1 MVTNRGHY
9 ARWAALLL
17 TIAALAP
24 TVAAAVDGDKDD
36 TAAHAAAGH
45 GAHEGHAVG
54 HGAGE
59 EGHREHGGEH
69 EDAPAPAHNGTDA
82 GGGHGDGAGGH
93 DEGEGSPGDGAG
105 GHDGTGG
112 ADDGGHGGGDGG
124 HGGGDGGHEGG
135 HGGHGDGA
143 HVGHDTP
150 NARLTT
156 CMLRSAPGGPRNY
169 TRCMALPGQVPMAL
183 YWDVDEDVG
192 TMSATFVAQSIGWA
206 AFAFNSADAVD
217 KMLSGD
223 SDNPNMAVVGMTIGN
238 ETTAGVY
245 ALRSKMS
252 AGVQPVDPGVYTD
265 LTATVDD
272 AGALVVGFSRPLAG
286 GVGTPAVTMNGM
298 AVNAIWSSGPPSPSR
313 TALVKHVGHGLGA
326 INFARSDLDATSD
339 DGPTRTPDDEA
350 SCFPASATVRA
361 ASGADVR
368 MDALRVG
375 DAVASA
381 AVGGATTDVFLFT
394 HADAGAISRFVVLST
409 GSGRRPLVVSPGHY
423 VYLAGGRTA
432 AARTVVVGDAL
443 VDAVTG
449 AAVRVTAVSSAVAAG
464 LYNPQ
469 TLSGDLA
476 VDGYAVS
483 TYTTAVAP
491 AFAAAALAPVRA
503 AYGVGGGWL
512 WGGVGLQGGWPRL
525 AALLPSGRDTL

>member
-1 MVTNRGHY
+1 METNWGRL
-9 ARWAALLL
+9 ARRIALLL
-17 TIAALAP
+17 TVAAVA
-24 TVAAAVDGDKDD
+24 TAVAAAVDGDKDD
-36 TAAHAAAGH
+36 AAAHAAAGH
-45 GAHEGHAVG
+45 GTHGGHAAG

-69 EDAPAPAHNGTDA
+69 EDGPAHNGTGSHDEGAAHGDGAAQNGTDTGGGHDDGA
-82 GGGHGDGAGGH
+82 GGGHGDHG
-93 DEGEGSPGDGAG
+93 
-105 GHDGTGG
+105 
-112 ADDGGHGGGDGG
+112 GGHGDHGGD
-124 HGGGDGGHEGG
+124 HGG

-143 HVGHDTP
+143 HAGHDTP

-156 CMLRSAPGGPRNY
+156 CMLPSAPGGPRNY

-183 YWDVDEDVG
+183 YWDVEEDAG

-206 AFAFNSADAVD
+206 AFAFNGADAVD

-223 SDNPNMAVVGMTIGN
+223 ADNPNMAVVGMTIGN
-238 ETTAGVY
+238 ETTVGVY
-245 ALRSKMS
+245 ALRAKTS
-252 AGVQPVDPGVYTD
+252 AGVQPVDPGVYTN
-265 LTATVDD
+265 LTAAINDD
-272 AGALVVGFSRPLAG
+272 GALVVGFSRPLAG
-286 GVGTPAVTMNGM
+286 GVGTPAVTMNGTV
-298 AVNAIWSSGPPSPSR
+298 VNAIWSSGPPSPST
-313 TALVKHVGHGLGA
+313 TALVKHVGHGLGG

-339 DGPTRTPDDEA
+339 DGPTSTSDDESA
-350 SCFPASATVRA
+350 CFPASATVRA
-361 ASGADVR
+361 TSGADVR

-381 AVGGATTDVFLFT
+381 AVGGAITDVFLFT
-394 HADAGAISRFVVLST
+394 HADAGAVSRFVVLAT
-409 GSGRRPLVVSPGHY
+409 GGGRRPLVVSPGHY

-443 VDAVTG
+443 VDAATG

-491 AFAAAALAPVRA
+491 AFAEAALAPVRA
-503 AYGVGGGWL
+503 AYGMGGGWL
-512 WGGVGLQGGWPRL
+512 WGGVGLQRGGPRL

>member
-1 MVTNRGHY
+1 METNWGRL
-9 ARWAALLL
+9 ARWIALLL
-17 TIAALAP
+17 TVAAVA
-24 TVAAAVDGDKDD
+24 TAVAAAVDGDKDD
-36 TAAHAAAGH
+36 AAAHAAAGH
-45 GAHEGHAVG
+45 GTHGGHAAG

-69 EDAPAPAHNGTDA
+69 EDGPAHNGTGSHDEGAAHGDGAAQNGTDTGGGHDDGA
-82 GGGHGDGAGGH
+82 GGGHGDHG
-93 DEGEGSPGDGAG
+93 
-105 GHDGTGG
+105 
-112 ADDGGHGGGDGG
+112 GGHGDHGGD
-124 HGGGDGGHEGG
+124 HGG

-143 HVGHDTP
+143 HAGHDTP

-156 CMLRSAPGGPRNY
+156 CMLPSAPGGPRNY

-183 YWDVDEDVG
+183 YWDVEEDAG

-206 AFAFNSADAVD
+206 AFAFNGADAVD

-223 SDNPNMAVVGMTIGN
+223 ADNPNMAVVGMTIGN
-238 ETTAGVY
+238 ETTVGVY
-245 ALRSKMS
+245 ALRAKTS
-252 AGVQPVDPGVYTD
+252 AGVQPVDPGVYTN
-265 LTATVDD
+265 LTAAINDD
-272 AGALVVGFSRPLAG
+272 GALVVGFSRPLAG
-286 GVGTPAVTMNGM
+286 GVGTPAVTMNGTV
-298 AVNAIWSSGPPSPSR
+298 VNAIWSSGPPSPS
-313 TALVKHVGHGLGA
+313 TAALVKHVGHGLGG

-339 DGPTRTPDDEA
+339 DGPTSTSDDESA
-350 SCFPASATVRA
+350 CFPASATVRA
-361 ASGADVR
+361 TSGADVR

-381 AVGGATTDVFLFT
+381 AVGGAITDVFLFT
-394 HADAGAISRFVVLST
+394 HADAGAVSRFVVLAT
-409 GSGRRPLVVSPGHY
+409 GGGRRPLVVSPGHY
-423 VYLAGGRTA
+423 VYLASGRTA

-443 VDAVTG
+443 VDAASG

-491 AFAAAALAPVRA
+491 AFAEAALAPVRA
-503 AYGVGGGWL
+503 AYGMGGGWL
-512 WGGVGLQGGWPRL
+512 WGGVGLQRGWPRL